1 MMNQRNYGATDT
13 TPFVNVPLNDGDE
26 QIEMDTFNGGCL
38 SFDFESRDQSQRFS
52 LTRNQRIA
60 LFGLALLILGGT
72 VAALLYHFLSGN
84 ESSAPVTP
92 SPFSP
97 TTGST
102 GTTFNPTTWFS
113 STTGHTTASTTLETT
128 TAMPTT
134 FETTTTADLTT
145 TAMTTTDLTTT
156 AATTSVATTS
166 ALPTTSTPFMTTTTG
181 STTTGTTADPRCAFE
196 PECCDAG
203 QWICQ

>member
-52 LTRNQRIA
+52 LTRNQKIA
-60 LFGLALLILGGT
+60 LFGLALLVIGGT

-84 ESSAPVTP
+84 EASAPVTP
-92 SPFSP
+92 SPFNP
-97 TTGST
+97 TTGSA
-102 GTTFNPTTWFS
+102 GTSFSPTTWFS
-113 STTGHTTASTTLETT
+113 STTGHTTT
-128 TAMPTT
+128 
-134 FETTTTADLTT
+134 DLTSSS
-145 TAMTTTDLTTT
+145 AMTTTDIITTAETTVETTT
-156 AATTSVATTS
+156 SS
-166 ALPTTSTPFMTTTTG
+166 LPTTSTPFMTTTTG
-181 STTTGTTADPRCAFE
+181 TTADSRCAFE

-203 QWICQ
+203 QWIC